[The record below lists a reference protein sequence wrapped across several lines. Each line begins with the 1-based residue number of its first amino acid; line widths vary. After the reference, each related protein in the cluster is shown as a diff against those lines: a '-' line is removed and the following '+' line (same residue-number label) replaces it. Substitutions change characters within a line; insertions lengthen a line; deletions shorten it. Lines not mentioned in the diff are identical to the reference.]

1 MPENK
6 RKSLIRVLL
15 SIGSPLAVL
24 ACVSVLFVSP
34 RVFIAASATVGGALV
49 DTGISVDQQVVPNP
63 LQSGEVAT
71 YSLQVMNNSTFALP
85 AVISN
90 TLPAQVSPTGVVTW
104 TAVISPNVTW
114 IQPVVVTPTAN
125 YQGPI
130 VNELQVSVP
139 TSWGENLSYC
149 TTCAEED
156 NINIPL
162 YGDNVSHFRII
173 ATHPAYNFTVDNC
186 AADFS
191 GCNLA
196 SSTPHDVTC
205 DPLWDDGINVIT
217 VCNDSDWWLPQAMT
231 VTVGS
236 ENLAGHRLVWNRKI
250 ADEAS
255 WPEVLV
261 FYHDGNL
268 RLKPQ
273 PPLGRADVCFGSSVV
288 VGPAPADEL
297 RPYVEIETIVVD
309 PAGMTL
315 DVTYRNEESA
325 HLELAVDRDQAQ
337 VDVWADYDTAVSFAT
352 FRSMYVAEDNADA
365 ARVKT
370 AVGDFAL
377 LDISS
382 PEWTTAWEA
391 LSGPR
396 WFFYRQA
403 VSNHNTSAP
412 DISIEALDSY
422 ITYTAGLMSCINKCR
437 IHLPIIFKGHPMPGD
452 PQLPSPPLQENR

>member
-1 MPENK
+1 MSVK
-6 RKSLIRVLL
+6 RKTLSLILL
-15 SIGSPLAVL
+15 SVGVPLALL
-24 ACVSVLFVSP
+24 AGMFLTVFPWQAAITALPMVQGDTAGAELSIAQQVSP
-34 RVFIAASATVGGALV
+34 
-49 DTGISVDQQVVPNP
+49 NP
-63 LQSGEVAT
+63 MQSGETAVYNLQIINAGIMDLPVT
-71 YSLQVMNNSTFALP
+71 ITNSLPVQIT
-85 AVISN
+85 
-90 TLPAQVSPTGVVTW
+90 PTGVVTW
-104 TAVISPNVTW
+104 TAVISAGTTW
-114 IQPVVVTPTAN
+114 SQPVVVTPTAN

-162 YGDNVSHFRII
+162 YGDNVSHFQII
-173 ATHPAYNFTVDNC
+173 ATHPAYDFTVDNC

-196 SSTPHDVTC
+196 SSAPHDVTC
-205 DPLWDDGINVIT
+205 DPLWDDGINVIS
-217 VCNDSDWWLPQAMT
+217 VCNDSDWWLPRAMT

-261 FYHDGNL
+261 FYQDGNL

-288 VGPAPADEL
+288 VGPAPADDI

-315 DVTYRNEESA
+315 HVTYRNEESA

-352 FRSMYVAEDNADA
+352 LRSMYVAEDNADA

-412 DISIEALDSY
+412 DISIEALDGY
-422 ITYTAGLMSCINKCR
+422 ITYTSGLMSCINECR
-437 IHLPIIFKGHPMPGD
+437 IHLPIIFKGHPMPGN
-452 PQLPSPPLQENR
+452 PQHPFPPLQED